1 MNFISFTHYGESVN
15 CYFNLIG
22 DNICDIKVTRGAHK
36 DEGFDL
42 SQNDIEMI
50 ADEIS
55 YALHVTTREFEATNK
70 VFDA

>member
-1 MNFISFTHYGESVN
+1 MNLISFTHYGESVN

-22 DNICDIKVTRGAHK
+22 DDICDIKVTRGAHK

-42 SQNDIEMI
+42 SQNDVEMI

-55 YALHVTTREFEATNK
+55 FHLYSTTREFEALNK
-70 VFDA
+70 TFDA